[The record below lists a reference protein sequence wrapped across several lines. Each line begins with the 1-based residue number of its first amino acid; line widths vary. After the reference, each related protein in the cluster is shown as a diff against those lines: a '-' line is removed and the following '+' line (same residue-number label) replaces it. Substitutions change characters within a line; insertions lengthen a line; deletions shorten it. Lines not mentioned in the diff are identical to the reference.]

1 MKKLIYSFVLILA
14 PIISQAANYSIGSM
28 NSDSGSSSSQVGA
41 TSACES
47 SPSGLGRFHLDCRAS
62 ANEGV
67 ASGGTMGDHSYSIS
81 TQRNYLD
88 ILAGDS
94 DIALSAGA
102 NVVVNADGDYAKSI
116 AGNSWNSWFKS
127 SDVVFDPGMIDAM
140 VSWEIEST
148 TGTIREMGCL
158 DDNPD
163 ANASYS
169 SGDYCIY
176 QVSASQLYIYEK
188 AMNVYRHAISL
199 SVGDRLGIQ
208 SEDGVVKYFHL
219 RGNVSTAI
227 FTSQTKASTPLSFKG
242 VLNRGSA
249 SSGAAVMGDIKLH
262 DFMVSRGLGVR
273 VLGAATAEVSDDDK
287 AKLSTIG
294 LTVDDGALYSMI
306 TAEKITNS
314 RFLSGM
320 TYSISHGYSVSPT
333 QTTMVIT
340 P

>member
-1 MKKLIYSFVLILA
+1 MKKLIYFFILFLI
-14 PIISQAANYSIGSM
+14 PVISQSANYSIGSM
-28 NSDSGSSSSQVGA
+28 NVAGGGSSTQTGA

-47 SPSGLGRFHLDCRAS
+47 SPSGMGQFHIDCRAS
-62 ANEGV
+62 TNDGV

-102 NVVVNADGDYAKSI
+102 NVVVNADGDYVKSI
-116 AGNSWNSWFKS
+116 TGNSWNSWFKS
-127 SDVVFDPGMIDAM
+127 ADVVFEPGMTDAM
-140 VSWEIEST
+140 ISWEIEST

-163 ANASYS
+163 ANASYT
-169 SGDYCIY
+169 SGEYCLY
-176 QVSASQLYIYEK
+176 QLSASQLYIYEK
-188 AMNVYRHAISL
+188 TLNVYRHAISL
-199 SVGDRLGIQ
+199 SVGDRLGIHV
-208 SEDGVVKYFHL
+208 EEGLVKYIHL
-219 RGNVSTAI
+219 RGNVPTVV
-227 FTSQTKASTPLSFKG
+227 FTSQTKALTPLSFKG

-262 DFMVSRGLGVR
+262 DTMVSRGIGVR
-273 VLGAATAEVSDDDK
+273 VLGAATAEVSDEDK
-287 AKLSTIG
+287 TKLSTIG
-294 LTVDDGALYSMI
+294 LTVDEGSLYSMI

-314 RFLSGM
+314 RFLAGM

-333 QTTMVIT
+333 QTTMAIT